1 MDFAEFLDEL
11 SDGSKRLA
19 VTKLQRLAKLDSAQ
33 RDELERRW
41 SAIDVRRRRRIVQE
55 LVELAEDN
63 VDLDFH
69 SVFLIGLSD
78 SDSDIRLE
86 SLRGLW
92 EAESPDLI
100 DSLID
105 LMEND
110 RDPAVRAEA
119 ALALGRFVLLSELG
133 RLRERHFERVE
144 SALRRAIESETE
156 ARDVRARAIESIGA
170 YDSAWV
176 RQAIQNA
183 YESGDHALKVSA
195 VHAMGRSAESRWL
208 PLLVRELGSEDA
220 ELRYEAAVAIGQVA
234 EESAIPHLIPLLT
247 DDDEEVRSAAVAALG
262 EIGGERA
269 KSALMEMLDSASSAT
284 RDAAAAALAEIEFE
298 EDPLGFRFRQ

>member
-33 RDELERRW
+33 RDELDRRW